1 MLEAY
6 THADE
11 IKELIPILPKW
22 QTGKCAPCFD
32 GFDGS
37 LDKLSAY
44 YKENGCG
51 MFARYKAFIWR
62 DGDIQ
67 PVEHPTGLIWIHL
80 RDMSVREVRL

>member
-1 MLEAY
+1 MPMNQGAFRFKQV
-6 THADE
+6 A
-11 IKELIPILPKW
+11 
-22 QTGKCAPCFD
+22 D

-67 PVEHPTGLIWIHL
+67 PVEHPDKIDMDTFTGYERQRSQVVKQHTFIYSGQEL
-80 RDMSVREVRL
+80 